1 MPPKPIKRLKA
12 VAKSATIAIS
22 VITTTRKLGK
32 RSGSTTSTASAT
44 SQRTE
49 LTALFL
55 GPPQETPGPDDQD
68 DGHDREEQHD
78 GHRREDED
86 PERLQLADEERADE
100 APGEAPQSADD
111 HDHERGREHEIGR
124 ASCRERVWVPE
135 G

>member
-32 RSGSTTSTASAT
+32 RSGSTTSTTRAT

-49 LTALFL
+49 LTCSFL
-55 GPPQETPGPDDQD
+55 GPAQETPGADDQD

-78 GHRREDED
+78 GHRREHEN
-86 PERLQLADEERADE
+86 PERLQLADQECADE
-100 APGEAPQSADD
+100 ATGEAPQPTDA
-111 HDHERGREHEIGR
+111 HHHKRR
-124 ASCRERVWVPE
+124 
-135 G
+135 